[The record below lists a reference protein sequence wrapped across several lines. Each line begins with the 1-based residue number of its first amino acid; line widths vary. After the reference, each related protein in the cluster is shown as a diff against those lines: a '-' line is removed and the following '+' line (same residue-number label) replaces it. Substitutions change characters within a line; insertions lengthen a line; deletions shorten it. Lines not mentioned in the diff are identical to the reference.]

1 MPAFGA
7 YPIADAWPGGVGSE
21 ISSTYEG
28 RHVTPLESDLIHPVH
43 ADGLVDSGDPVVI
56 GAGATGDEIAVG
68 VALTDAAA
76 ATDLI
81 AVDTEGIWALDVVAV
96 DDVGNSAVAG
106 GEQLFINKTTA
117 VVSKISN
124 VATQL
129 PFGYALGIVAGGATN
144 FIAVKV
150 HFDPPCIGGEERIYK
165 TVTDG
170 DFGFNLRTDL
180 AGGASEGVGGYIEAH
195 LTEAQTG
202 GLYGF
207 GSWIN
212 VDDTNLLDGSII
224 TPFEGGIYV
233 TSAEAAARVVFMAQG
248 MYVGSGA
255 IGAPASLHAWRLNVA
270 QAAGNIDALIAAA
283 NPESCGYQ
291 NGVAGTGV
299 VGSIPL
305 ADVVGFGVRWVDVHA
320 AVA

>member
-21 ISSTYEG
+21 VSSTGEG
-28 RHVTPLESDLIHPVH
+28 RIVSITESDLIHPVH
-43 ADGLVDSGDPVVI
+43 ADGFADHGDPVVI
-56 GAGATGDEIAVG
+56 GVGATGDELAVG
-68 VALTDAAA
+68 VVLGPSAAA
-76 ATDLI
+76 ATDLL
-81 AVDTEGIWALDVVAV
+81 AVDTEGIWCLDVVAT
-96 DDVGNSAVAG
+96 DDAGNSAVAG

-117 VVSKISN
+117 VVSKIGN

-129 PFGYALGIVAGGATN
+129 PFGYALGIVAGGATD

-150 HFDPPCIGGEERIYK
+150 HMDPPAIGGEERLFK

-170 DFGFNLRTDL
+170 DFGFNLRTTL

-195 LTEAQTG
+195 LTAAQTG

-212 VDDTNLLDGSII
+212 VDSAGLLNGSII
-224 TPFEGGIYV
+224 TPLDVGIYCAG
-233 TSAEAAARVVFMAQG
+233 AEAAARVVFAGQA
-248 MYVGSGA
+248 MYVGA
-255 IGAPASLHAWRLNVA
+255 PGAPASFHAWRLNVA
-270 QAAGNIDALIAAA
+270 QAAGAIDALIAAA
-283 NPESCGYQ
+283 NPESVGY
-291 NGVAGTGV
+291 NDGTAGTGV
-299 VGSIPL
+299 VGTIPL
-305 ADVVGFGVRWVDVHA
+305 ADVVGFGVRHVDVHA